1 MIVHNRIDVIRL
13 ARQLGPLLL
22 LLLTYDLFV
31 TIIFI
36 SGSDWVSINNL
47 PLSLLGSVIALIVA
61 FRNNAAYD
69 RWWEGRGLWG
79 QVVNYSRSLS
89 RSLLT
94 MTYDVTLQSRLIRY
108 QIAFVMALRC
118 SLLGLD
124 PWKDIIGY
132 LPPTALPK
140 LRSAENLPAAIQNSI
155 GQELFIACQSGLI
168 DSIAVT
174 SIDRILTDL
183 ANAQGGLERIKKTP
197 IPRQYTQFPQVFI
210 GLYCF
215 LLPVGLVQEMGY
227 LTPIGSTLIGFMFLA
242 LDQIGRDLQDPFEG
256 TIHDLPLHAIV
267 RTIEIDLLQA
277 IDEDDRPQPIAV
289 QDGVLW

>member
-1 MIVHNRIDVIRL
+1 MRL
-13 ARQLGPLLL
+13 TRHLGPLLI
-22 LLLTYDLFV
+22 LLLTYDTLV
-31 TIIFI
+31 TILFI
-36 SGSDWVSINNL
+36 SGSNWVSVDNL

-61 FRNNAAYD
+61 FRNNTAYD
-69 RWWEGRGLWG
+69 RWWEARGLWG
-79 QVVNYSRSLS
+79 QVVNNSRSFS
-89 RSLLT
+89 RSILT
-94 MTYDVTLQSRLIRY
+94 MTYDASLQSRLIKY
-108 QIAFVMALRC
+108 QIAFAMALRC
-118 SLLGLD
+118 SLLGLE
-124 PWKDIIGY
+124 PWKIVLSY
-132 LPPTALPK
+132 LPPSAVPK
-140 LRSAENLPAAIQNSI
+140 LRLAANLPAAIQNSI
-155 GQELFIACQSGLI
+155 GQDISSACKADLI

-174 SIDRILTDL
+174 AIDRILTDL

-215 LLPVGLVQEMGY
+215 LLPVGLVHEMGY
-227 LTPIGSTLIGFMFLA
+227 MTPIGSTLIGFMFLA

-277 IDEDDRPQPIAV
+277 IGEDELPQPITI